1 MSKKGK
7 LLDRIQNM
15 SISKKLNR
23 GYGIVIGLMIV
34 LGILSLIAMIELKGS
49 LNSYFNGVDKADEA
63 IKTIQLDINI
73 AARNIREMA
82 LNDDTSRYSEYKT
95 TVEDKLTESGD
106 KLEVLKNSNLIK
118 QDVYDRY
125 VAAINEWGDI
135 GYAIIEQIESG
146 DADGAKKQIL
156 ETCAPALNGLLS
168 IADEMNQSLD
178 MEKSKALKQNNILF
192 YLMLVI
198 IVAVVIVAIF
208 LSRALGKRIVLSI
221 TEPLEEIEQVSV
233 ELSKGNLHTNIE
245 HRSEDEIGVLAH
257 SLRKSIQI
265 LGSYVDDISRS
276 MKEFSAGNFDVHP
289 EVEWKGDFVAILDAF
304 MDFEKTMAETV
315 NGIKGV
321 ASQVESGAG
330 QVSDSSAELAQG
342 ATEQASVTEE
352 LAATVESMSTQVL
365 QNAETARDISK
376 RVEKNG
382 LEINE
387 SNEKMKEMLDSMHE
401 IKDDSMQIKKI
412 IDVINDI
419 ASQTNLL
426 ALNASIEAARA
437 GEAGKGFAVVADQV
451 SMLASQSAEAVKE
464 SAALIEGSVQS
475 VEKGVQI
482 ADETAQRLE
491 DVASNSKT
499 IVDEVD
505 QIAETMQ
512 EQADAFKQIDLGVEQ
527 INGVV
532 QANAAASEECAA
544 NSQEMS
550 SQAVTLGELIGKF
563 KVGNFE

>member
-82 LNDDTSRYSEYKT
+82 LNDDTSKYSEYKT

-106 KLEVLKNSNLIK
+106 KLEILKDSNLIK

-178 MEKSKALKQNNILF
+178 MEKDKALKQNNILF
-192 YLMLVI
+192 YMMLVI
-198 IVAVVIVAIF
+198 IVAVVVVAIF
-208 LSRALGKRIVLSI
+208 LSKALGKRIVLSI
-221 TEPLEEIEQVSV
+221 TEPLEEIEQVSI

-257 SLRKSIQI
+257 SLRKSIRI

-437 GEAGKGFAVVADQV
+437 GEAGKGFAVVADEV
-451 SMLASQSAEAVKE
+451 RTLAGKSAEASGRTTTLIHEASLAVENGKQLADGTAETLGGVLTKMEEVDRIITAIVDSGAEQSSRMKDISEKTDKISGYVTASAANAEE
-464 SAALIEGSVQS
+464 SAAAS
-475 VEKGVQI
+475 VEL
-482 ADETAQRLE
+482 D
-491 DVASNSKT
+491 
-499 IVDEVD
+499 
-505 QIAETMQ
+505 
-512 EQADAFKQIDLGVEQ
+512 
-527 INGVV
+527 
-532 QANAAASEECAA
+532 
-544 NSQEMS
+544 
-550 SQAVTLGELIGKF
+550 SQASALKNMTDKF
-563 KVGNFE
+563 RT